1 MCPSSIEGSTIIIA
15 SCIPILQPLV
25 KVIFDSSILSSARR
39 GAGYSSSNTPR
50 QKATHDSGM
59 ELSSELV
66 KSGKAYSRARI
77 GVSMPTEIDSQEQ
90 ILAKEESQERDHGY
104 PRVVETNITRTDE
117 VTVSFSR
124 G

>member
-1 MCPSSIEGSTIIIA
+1 M
-15 SCIPILQPLV
+15 
-25 KVIFDSSILSSARR
+25 IFDSSILSSARR

-50 QKATHDSGM
+50 QKPTHDSGM

-66 KSGKAYSRARI
+66 KSGKAFSRARI
-77 GVSMPTEIDSQEQ
+77 GVSIPTEIDSQEQ